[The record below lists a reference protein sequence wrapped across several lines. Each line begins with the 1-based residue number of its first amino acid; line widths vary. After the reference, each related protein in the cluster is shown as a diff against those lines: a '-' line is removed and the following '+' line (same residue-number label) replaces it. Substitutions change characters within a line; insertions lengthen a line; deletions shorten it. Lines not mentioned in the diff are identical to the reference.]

1 MKVLITGANGFVGK
15 NLQLH
20 LSERSDVEVS
30 CFTRENNE
38 SELQGLV
45 ADVDIVFHLAGINRP
60 QDPAEFKQGNTD
72 LTQSLCKALQTANK
86 NIPVVYS
93 SSIQAAAENPYGDS
107 KRAAED
113 ELLTHAGKT
122 SSPAYIYRLPN
133 VFGKWARPNYNSAV
147 ATFCHNISQGL
158 PIQINDPSAQIN
170 LVYIDDVISSFLQV
184 MDGQLVDSDLVK
196 DGFVEIEQ
204 QYQIS
209 VGDLADQIQAF
220 KDSRDTLIT
229 ENVGSGL
236 VRALYST
243 YVSYL
248 EPKQFS
254 YQVPKYGDERGVFV
268 EMLKTKDAGQFS
280 FFTAHPGI
288 TRGGH
293 YHHSKTEKFLVI
305 KGKACF
311 RFRHMMTGEFYEL
324 HTSGEQP
331 EIVETVTGWTH
342 DITNV
347 GDDEMVVMLWANEIF
362 DRENPDTY
370 AKPVGTE
377 A

>member
-20 LSERSDVEVS
+20 LSERVDVEVS
-30 CFTRENNE
+30 CYTREHDISDLENLI
-38 SELQGLV
+38 S
-45 ADVDIVFHLAGINRP
+45 DVDVVFHLAGINRP
-60 QDPAEFKQGNTD
+60 ENPAEFKQGNTD
-72 LTQSLCKALQTANK
+72 LTEALCLALQNAGK
-86 NIPVVYS
+86 SIPIIYS
-93 SSIQAAAENPYGDS
+93 SSIQAAVENPYGDS
-107 KRAAED
+107 KRGAENI
-113 ELLTHAGKT
+113 LLDHADKSG
-122 SSPAYIYRLPN
+122 SPVFIFRLAN
-133 VFGKWARPNYNSAV
+133 VFGKWARPNYNSVV

-158 PIQINDPSAQIN
+158 PIQVNDPAAKIN

-184 MDGQLVDSDLVK
+184 MDGQIAGTNIGSN
-196 DGFVEIEQ
+196 FVEVVQ
-204 QYQIS
+204 KYQIT
-209 VGDLADQIQAF
+209 VGELAAQIQSF
-220 KDSRDTLIT
+220 KESRDTLIT

-248 EPKQFS
+248 KPKQFS

-268 EMLKTKDAGQFS
+268 EMLKTKEAGQFS

-311 RFRHMMTGEFYEL
+311 RFRHMFTGEFYEL
-324 HTSGEQP
+324 HTDGGQP

>member
-30 CFTRENNE
+30 CFTREHSVSDLE
-38 SELQGLV
+38 GLV
-45 ADVDIVFHLAGINRP
+45 FEADIIFHLAGVNRP
-60 QDPAEFKQGNTD
+60 EDPAEFKQGNID
-72 LTQSLCKALQTANK
+72 LTEALCLSLQKADK
-86 NIPVVYS
+86 KIPVVYS
-93 SSIQAAAENPYGDS
+93 SSIQAAVENPYGDS
-107 KRAAED
+107 KRAAEIV
-113 ELLTHAGKT
+113 LLEHAEKN
-122 SSPAYIYRLPN
+122 SSSVFVYRLAN

-147 ATFCHNISQGL
+147 ATFCHNISKGL
-158 PIQINDPSAQIN
+158 PIQVNDPAAKIN
-170 LVYIDDVISSFLQV
+170 LVYIDDVIASFLQV
-184 MDGQLVDSDLVK
+184 MDGKLVDTNLIK
-196 DGFVEIEQ
+196 GGFVEIERE
-204 QYQIS
+204 YHIT
-209 VGDLADQIQAF
+209 VGELADQIKAF
-220 KDSRDTLIT
+220 NDSRDTLLT

-248 EPKQFS
+248 EPSQFS

-311 RFRHMMTGEFYEL
+311 RFRHMFSGEFYEL
-324 HTSGEQP
+324 QTDGEQP

-347 GDDEMVVMLWANEIF
+347 GDDELVVMLWANEIF